1 MPKTAQPPGQPADSV
16 IRDGGVAMETLFVFV
31 GIAGML
37 YLFGVLFRRSG
48 PAVDDPATD
57 RQRRYIGHLVAERN
71 IANPPDPNDRHLTKS
86 GASALIDELLAIP
99 EAGGDFDR
107 TLNNPLTRW
116 WKTLNHEARIAW
128 YLQKQEY
135 APQRSMIYSAVR
147 DSDEDGTLREQNRR
161 LAQILDR
168 MIADNHVRRVVEHG
182 ETGYR
187 LTETGEKLVPPPADH
202 LRLASR

>member
-1 MPKTAQPPGQPADSV
+1 
-16 IRDGGVAMETLFVFV
+16 METVLVFV
-31 GIAGML
+31 GIAGI
-37 YLFGVLFRRSG
+37 LFLFSRIAGRSG

-57 RQRRYIGHLVAERN
+57 RQRRYIGYLVAERN
-71 IANPPDPNDRHLTKS
+71 IANPPDPNDRYLTKS

-107 TLNNPLTRW
+107 TLDNPLTRW
-116 WKTLNHEARIAW
+116 WKTLDHEARIAW
-128 YLQKQEY
+128 YLQKQEF

-147 DSDEDGTLREQNRR
+147 DSDEDGTLREQNRH

-168 MIADNHVRRVVEHG
+168 MLAADQVRRVVEHG

-187 LTETGEKLVPPPADH
+187 LTESGEKLVPPPAEH
-202 LRLASR
+202 LQLASR